1 VDLKELNEQLD
12 RIEAA
17 AMGTKEVLNFTE
29 AAAYSGLSKSFL
41 YKLTSGRGIPHY
53 KPHGKLV
60 YFQRA
65 ELESWLLQNR
75 VSTTDEITGQALNYC
90 SKKG

>member
-1 VDLKELNEQLD
+1 MELKEFNEQLD

-17 AMGTKEVLNFTE
+17 ALSTKAVLNFTE
-29 AAAYSGLSKSFL
+29 AAIYSGLSKSHL

-53 KPHGKLV
+53 KPHGKMV

-75 VSTTDEITGQALNYC
+75 VSTTDEIKGEAQVYC
-90 SKKG
+90 MK

>member
-1 VDLKELNEQLD
+1 MELKELNEQLD

-17 AMGTKEVLNFTE
+17 ALSTKAVLNFTE
-29 AAAYSGLSKSFL
+29 AAIYSGLSKSHL

-53 KPHGKLV
+53 KPHGKMV
-60 YFQRA
+60 YFNRV
-65 ELESWLLQNR
+65 ELEQWLQQNR
-75 VSTTDEITGQALNYC
+75 VNTTDEITGLALNYC